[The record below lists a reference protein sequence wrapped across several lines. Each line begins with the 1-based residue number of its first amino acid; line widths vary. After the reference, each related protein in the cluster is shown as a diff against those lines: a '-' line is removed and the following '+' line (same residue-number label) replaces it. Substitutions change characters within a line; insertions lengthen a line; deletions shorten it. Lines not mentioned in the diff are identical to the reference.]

1 MDSWSEKEI
10 KAMQVGGNKQLRDFF
25 SSHGISNKS
34 SIKKKYNSSAAAI
47 QAKVDGREPP
57 SELSQETVNSES
69 DEGEDIREEDPIQ
82 REIRLRAEAKERLQ
96 KKFGAGGLGSQAVGS
111 SPIPPGGY
119 GNQPQ
124 NQTPSWATDDLTK
137 TLASI
142 GQGVSKSLESGVN
155 SVRTKLNDPN
165 LQKEVKEKAAAGW
178 SWLSST
184 ATTLWS
190 AAKETASTIA
200 SELADDGTKKP
211 NSPRPSVPA
220 A

>member
-1 MDSWSEKEI
+1 MIHS
-10 KAMQVGGNKQLRDFF
+10 
-25 SSHGISNKS
+25 
-34 SIKKKYNSSAAAI
+34 
-47 QAKVDGREPP
+47 
-57 SELSQETVNSES
+57 
-69 DEGEDIREEDPIQ
+69 
-82 REIRLRAEAKERLQ
+82 
-96 KKFGAGGLGSQAVGS
+96 
-111 SPIPPGGY
+111 
-119 GNQPQ
+119 
-124 NQTPSWATDDLTK
+124 LTK

-211 NSPRPSVPA
+211 NSPRPQCPCCVSEKRE
-220 A
+220 

>member
-1 MDSWSEKEI
+1 MMDS
-10 KAMQVGGNKQLRDFF
+10 
-25 SSHGISNKS
+25 
-34 SIKKKYNSSAAAI
+34 
-47 QAKVDGREPP
+47 
-57 SELSQETVNSES
+57 
-69 DEGEDIREEDPIQ
+69 
-82 REIRLRAEAKERLQ
+82 
-96 KKFGAGGLGSQAVGS
+96 
-111 SPIPPGGY
+111 
-119 GNQPQ
+119 
-124 NQTPSWATDDLTK
+124 LTK

-200 SELADDGTKKP
+200 SELADDGIKKP

-220 A
+220 AYMKEERVRDRENMSAKETIRTDRTPVEERHYSDGNEDVEDEDDWMEREMKKAKWDWMREVRNRENLKISDKKSSSKDVSSVKTTTTSDGLKIGIEEPSKRHHSHHRSHHHSHGRG